1 MTKNHGLWKCESAK
15 YRLHND
21 GAIVSSDV
29 TPNDSSLLHSDAAI
43 VYVLMA
49 Q

>member
-1 MTKNHGLWKCESAK
+1 MNYGNESAI

-29 TPNDSSLLHSDAAI
+29 TPNDSWLLHSDGAI
-43 VYVLMA
+43 VRLNLLTRNY
-49 Q
+49 